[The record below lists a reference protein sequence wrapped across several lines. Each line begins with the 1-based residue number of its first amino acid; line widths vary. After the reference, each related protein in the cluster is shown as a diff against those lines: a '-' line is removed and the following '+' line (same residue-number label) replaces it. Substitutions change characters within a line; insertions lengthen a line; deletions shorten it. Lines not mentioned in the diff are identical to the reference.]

1 MAMSTIVAQ
10 SRVPRVA
17 VTVRLRRDWH
27 ARGELASS
35 SMFAPIPKD
44 RLLRR
49 WAQLMSGLVAFGV
62 GLALMF
68 VADLGLPPWDVLHEG
83 IAERVGLPVG
93 TVISLVGAAMVLL
106 MIALREP
113 LGVGTLLNVL
123 VIGPVVD
130 LAMLILGEPTST
142 TVRIA
147 CLVAGPLVVG
157 IAGGLYLG
165 ADMGAGP
172 RDGTMTAL
180 GRRGVRIAYARFG
193 IEAAAFF
200 GGLALGGTAGAGTV
214 WFLVA
219 IGHAT
224 EWSVN
229 RFAIVGAD
237 GANRTVAIADGG

>member
-1 MAMSTIVAQ
+1 
-10 SRVPRVA
+10 
-17 VTVRLRRDWH
+17 
-27 ARGELASS
+27 
-35 SMFAPIPKD
+35 MFAPIPTD
-44 RLLRR
+44 RLVRR
-49 WAQLMSGLVAFGV
+49 WAQLVAGLVAFGV

-93 TVISLVGAAMVLL
+93 TIISLVGALMVLV

-113 LGVGTLLNVL
+113 LGLGTLLNVL

-130 LAMLILGEPTST
+130 LTMWLLGDPTSMALR
-142 TVRIA
+142 VGY
-147 CLVAGPLVVG
+147 LVAGPLVVG
-157 IAGGLYLG
+157 LAGGLYLG

-180 GRRGVRIAYARFG
+180 GRRGLRIAYARFAV
-193 IEAAAFF
+193 EAAAFF

-229 RFAIVGAD
+229 RFVIVGAD
-237 GANRTVAIADGG
+237 GSNRTVALSHQDKAAG